1 MGGGEH
7 FCNLKLVNLK
17 QQKYG
22 IGHCVEWCRGQWLQI
37 NKIEIWR
44 KLQKNI
50 DNVYRTR
57 WSGQRY
63 INKLIINSIVMYVL
77 KQSGIKGR
85 GNFCNLK

>member
-1 MGGGEH
+1 M
-7 FCNLKLVNLK
+7 
-17 QQKYG
+17 
-22 IGHCVEWCRGQWLQI
+22 EWCRGQWLQI

-63 INKLIINSIVMYVL
+63 INKLIINSIVIYVL
-77 KQSGIKGR
+77 KQSGIGGQAFLEFEIILFKTPSIQYR
-85 GNFCNLK
+85 LRYRVV

>member
-1 MGGGEH
+1 M
-7 FCNLKLVNLK
+7 
-17 QQKYG
+17 
-22 IGHCVEWCRGQWLQI
+22 EWCRGQWLQI

-77 KQSGIKGR
+77 KQSGIVG
-85 GNFCNLK
+85 GHYCDMTLIYLKH